1 MRNIPETNKG
11 LPWKRHQGEFKLIRL
26 PREAGKTEPMTRE
39 EYDRLHPKK

>member
-11 LPWKRHQGEFKLIRL
+11 LPWKRHQGEFKVIRL
-26 PREAGKTEPMTRE
+26 PRNAGKTEPMTPE